1 MSRILFLVFVV
12 FTFLSCQNK
21 DKKEASCST
30 KEKKF
35 DMYQMSEMAALME
48 QMYAH
53 NSQIKQ
59 RIINGESIGKFPEYF
74 NNIYTAKFTSESD
87 NDTFF
92 KEKAKNYIAA
102 QQLIYTDT
110 LNIKENFNKGVDA
123 CIDCHNGKCGGPIPR
138 IKKLYIK

>member
-1 MSRILFLVFVV
+1 MTKNILFFIVIFVV
-12 FTFLSCQNK
+12 SCQ
-21 DKKEASCST
+21 KKENKEQSCST
-30 KEKKF
+30 EKKF
-35 DMYQMSEMAALME
+35 EMYQMSEMAALME

-53 NSQIKQ
+53 NDRVKQ
-59 RIINGESIGKFPEYF
+59 QIINGDSIGKFPDYF
-74 NNIYTAKFTSESD
+74 NKIHSAKFTSESD
-87 NDTFF
+87 NDDFF

-110 LNIKENFNKGVDA
+110 INRKENFNKGVDA